1 MSNKIE
7 IVLPKMGESVDEA
20 TITGWL
26 KNEGDDIKEDDLIVE
41 IATDKVD
48 SEVPS
53 EVSGVLIQKLCKIND
68 VVKVGDP
75 IAIIETDQKIES
87 LTIENN
93 QKTSSD
99 KTETTS
105 YKSETIVT
113 EPIEYFK
120 KADSIIEKND
130 YKSSERIY
138 SPLVKNIS
146 KKEGISLKELDSIIG
161 SGKNGR
167 LTKNDLLNYISA
179 KLKEPNKITE
189 TIEPL
194 NTNKES
200 DEILEM
206 SRMERLISD
215 HMLSSKEKSAHVQAF
230 IEADISELW
239 NWREKIKNSFFE
251 RENEKITFTPIFIS
265 LVAQALREFP
275 MLNVSVENY
284 KIIKKKL
291 INIGM
296 ATALKDGNLIVPVI
310 KKADQ
315 LSLFGLVKKVNDL
328 ASRGRNGLLL
338 PDEVQDGTYTI
349 SNVGVFDTLMGTPII
364 NQPQVGILAF
374 GSITKKP
381 SVIETEKG
389 DFIGVRRKIILSH
402 SFDHRVVNGAQGGL
416 FIKRIKG
423 LIENW
428 DPSTSI

>member
-75 IAIIETDQKIES
+75 IAIIETDKKIES

-130 YKSSERIY
+130 NKSSERIY

-179 KLKEPNKITE
+179 KLKESNKITE

-265 LVAQALREFP
+265 LVAQALREFQ

-284 KIIKKKL
+284 KIIKKKS

-389 DFIGVRRKIILSH
+389 DFIGIRRKIILSH
-402 SFDHRVVNGAQGGL
+402 SFDHRVVNGAKGGL
-416 FIKRIKG
+416 FIKRIKE